1 MIMENEIF
9 DQIKREL
16 TAYGES
22 MGEVGRLRLI
32 GIISHVLGLF
42 LLIFTLVLCV
52 FAILSFGAVAVIHAL
67 SACMPIWAAA
77 LIVGSLYI
85 VLIVV
90 AVACRKTLFIH
101 PFIRLLSK
109 DIRTEEELALR
120 TMEAEHKA
128 ELQQVKM
135 SWQVENAT
143 RELDFY
149 TNLLRRA
156 WKFIRGLVNKR

>member
-1 MIMENEIF
+1 MENEIF

-42 LLIFTLVLCV
+42 LLIFTIVLCV

-67 SACMPIWAAA
+67 SACMPIWAAS
-77 LIVGSLYI
+77 LIIGSLYI

-101 PFIRLLSK
+101 PFIQLLSK
-109 DIRTEEELALR
+109 DIRTEEELSIR
-120 TMEAEHKA
+120 TIEAEHKA

-135 SWQVENAT
+135 SCQVENAT
-143 RELDFY
+143 RELEFY
-149 TNLLRRA
+149 TNLLGRA
-156 WKFIRGLVNKR
+156 WKFIKGLVNKH